1 MSKNTIVISG
11 FSAYFPQAD
20 HLNEFKE
27 KLYAGVDMVTDD
39 EARWPRGHL
48 GLPGRMGTIRDLS
61 KFDAQFFGVH
71 PRQAHV
77 MDPQLRLLLETSYE
91 AIVDA
96 GYDPATMRGQK
107 VGVFIGCHQSDTE
120 EALSG
125 DTDKIDGYAL
135 FGCSRSMFSNRVSYS
150 LDLHGP
156 SFTVDTACSSTMTA
170 LNQAVLA
177 LRSGQCEAAIVGGTN
192 LLLRPTT
199 SLNFSRLGLLSD
211 DGKCKPFDSDGR
223 GYVRSETVGV
233 CFLQWASQARRVYA
247 KVVHVKANSD
257 GHKMDGISF
266 PSGKLQEQLMREIY
280 AEAQVDPRKVTYVE
294 AHGTGTK
301 VGDPQ
306 ELGAIANIMCTPRRE
321 RPLKIGGVKSN
332 MGHPEGASGLCAIA
346 KVILAMETGTIA
358 ANLHF
363 NNANPNIPS
372 LIDGR
377 IEVVDKAKPF
387 EGGLVGINSFGFG
400 GANVHTILESNPG
413 PHVDSLPREKC
424 ELPRLVL
431 MAGRSKE
438 SLMKN
443 LDRLE
448 AEGPYPDSAYAL
460 LNRVGQPSVNQFPFR
475 GFALLP
481 VDGSGKDVVKF
492 AEQTPPAKRPLWFV
506 FTGMG
511 CQWNGMAKQM
521 MQFEVFARSI
531 YKSHEVVKQFG
542 IDLLDLVTSD
552 NASNATMVSPF
563 VSVAAIQVALV
574 DMFRAM
580 GVDPD
585 GVLGHSVGE
594 IGCGYADGG
603 LTAEQTLLYAYWRGR
618 CVEMGGVPRGAMAA
632 VGLTWEEA
640 KQRCPENVFPACHNA
655 EDSVTVSGIV
665 EDVAK
670 FVNEL
675 KADNVFA
682 REVDSLNVAFHSPH
696 MLCIGPAL
704 RDALQKV
711 APDSKPRT
719 KRWISTSVP
728 ESRWHEPIAQT
739 CSPEYYANNLISPV
753 LFREGL
759 QHVPKNAILVEI
771 APHCLLQAILR
782 RAMGPSATCLGAMK
796 RHGDNPAFFLNTV
809 GTLHT
814 LGVQLDLTP
823 LYPAVPWPVPRGT
836 PNIAHLVSWDHS
848 QSWPVVEWN
857 DFSTS
862 SKVSEEIVE
871 VDLEA
876 NDEDAYLSGHQVDE
890 RVVFPAAG
898 YMLLAWKSL
907 TKRSGKPFD
916 QIPVL
921 FEDVAIHRATMLP
934 ESGPVRFL
942 VNIMRASGEFEVCQG
957 GSLAASGR
965 IRLAEECE
973 KLHEMKPPCAPIAET
988 SSYELNT
995 EDLYKELRLR
1005 GYGYYGPFRGI
1016 LSADI
1021 QNQSGALKW
1030 EDSWLNFIDAMIHFA
1045 ILTHTHRAL
1054 RMPVRIQSCHVDPQI
1069 QAQMLE
1075 KSGGTSV
1082 DISYDRCLSTCRAG
1096 GVTMR
1101 GIKYGIAPR
1110 RPIRQTPLLE
1120 RNEFVPYVDDQR
1132 TTDKREDQVREYI
1145 QVCSRVAR
1153 CVLESCGKNKSQIS
1167 DVMNGFCEASEQV
1180 LDRYIESP
1188 AENHGLLRVLNS
1200 IKNQDT
1206 SSVSSVVD
1214 SVKSSLVAHKAD
1226 LQRDL
1231 LNTALFEEDPLK
1243 HLLDVVVEN
1252 TSVKKIR
1259 VLELVFEGSSTLLA
1273 PCITPLLALSNA
1285 MLKIEYTVAQPFSDS
1300 ILPEE
1305 LPEGTK
1311 IVTWDSSALS
1321 GVEMSEC
1328 DLIVAYGVSGTAVSL
1343 EALTE
1348 KLSSQCKKQA
1358 FILLAARTSLTAP
1371 EMFLST
1377 VGELPIQVF
1386 ARQTVESAFQA
1397 HGFSLA
1403 GFKSNN
1409 VSMLM
1414 LLRKCLDVVE
1424 AEKQAVVRVNNSE
1437 FGWLES
1443 LKEKALEYESRPVGE
1458 NIWLLADDIDIS
1470 GVVGLTTCLR
1480 LEAVGSHV
1488 RCIVDASM
1496 KGKNL
1501 VADFSPSNPAY
1512 KELLKRDLVMN
1523 IYRNGQWGSYR
1534 HVTDGLRDDHKTTTQ
1549 HAFLNLHRRGD
1560 LSSLQ
1565 WYESPLAYS
1574 LPSGGAKEEVLCTVY
1589 YAALNFRDI
1598 MLATGKLSQDALL
1611 GDLRFSDCVLG
1622 LEFSGRDPQGRR
1634 VMGMVDAK
1642 GMATAV
1648 AADPGFVWEVPESW
1662 SLEEASTVPVAYSTA
1677 YYALIVRGNMRP
1689 GETLL
1694 IHSGSGGVGQAAIAI
1709 ALSMGCT
1716 VYTTVGSREKQMFLK
1731 RRFPRLQDCHFANSR
1746 DLSFE
1751 EHILR
1756 ETNGRGVDLV
1766 LNSLAEEMLQASIR
1780 CLAMHGR
1787 FLEIGKFDL
1796 SRDSPLGMSVLL
1808 KNVAI
1813 NGILL
1818 DALFGD
1824 DISVVADKQRVAQLV
1839 HEGIASGVV
1848 RPLDV
1853 TRFTR
1858 DQAEEAFRFMASGKH
1873 IGKVVLEVRPEE
1885 DRCEKAVPSPLTV
1898 EAVARANFYG
1908 HKSYVLAGGLG
1919 GFGLELAE
1927 WMISRGCRKLLLSAR
1942 SGVRTGYQRQCL
1954 HRWQQA
1960 GVTALVSRA
1969 DASTEKGARQIIDEA
1984 AAIGPVGGI
1993 FNLAVVLRDA
2003 LIENQTPEEY
2013 ETVCRPKVQATQH
2026 LDEISRKLCP
2036 ELDHF
2041 VAFSSV
2047 ACGRG
2052 NVGQTNYGYAN
2063 SVMERICERR
2073 VADGLPGLAIQWGA
2087 IGDVGVLHDT
2097 MGADVVVGGTVPQ
2110 QMRSCLEV
2118 MDQFLT
2124 QSHPIVSSFVKADP
2138 TSKAESKDKHD
2149 LVLSILSILGV
2160 KDPSCLKPDMSLGEL
2175 GMDSLMS
2182 VKVKEV
2188 VERDHDRALSMQEVR
2203 QLTVNRLR
2211 EISEAAAEAASSRDE
2226 AAAQKTAVVRGLA

>member
-1 MSKNTIVISG
+1 MSKDPIVISG
-11 FSAYFPQAD
+11 FSAYFPKAD

-96 GYDPATMRGQK
+96 GYDPATMRGRK

-156 SFTVDTACSSTMTA
+156 SFTVDTACSSAMTA

-177 LRSGQCEAAIVGGTN
+177 LRSGQCDSAIVGGTN

-211 DGKCKPFDSDGR
+211 DGKCKPFDCDGR

-233 CFLQWASQARRVYA
+233 CFLQWASDARRVYA

-257 GHKMDGISF
+257 GYKTDGISF
-266 PSGKLQEQLMREIY
+266 PSGQQQEKLMREVY
-280 AEAQVDPRKVTYVE
+280 AEAQVDPREVTYVE

-306 ELGAIANIMCTPRRE
+306 ELGAIANLMCTPRRE
-321 RPLKIGGVKSN
+321 RPLKVGGVKSN
-332 MGHPEGASGLCAIA
+332 MGHPEGASGLCSLA

-358 ANLHF
+358 ANLHY
-363 NNANPNIPS
+363 NEANPNIPS

-377 IEVVDKAKPF
+377 IEVVDRPKPF

-413 PHVDSLPREKC
+413 PHIDSILREKC

-431 MAGRSKE
+431 MAGRNKE
-438 SLMKN
+438 SLTRN

-460 LNRVGQPSVNQFPFR
+460 LNQVGQPSVKQFPFR
-475 GFALLP
+475 GFALVP
-481 VDGSGKDVVKF
+481 VDGSEKDVVKF
-492 AEQTPPAKRPLWFV
+492 AEQAPAAKRPLWFV

-521 MQFEVFARSI
+521 MQFDVFARSI
-531 YKSHEVVKQFG
+531 RKSHEVVKQFD
-542 IDLLDLVTSD
+542 IDLIDLVTSD

-574 DMFRAM
+574 DMFRAL
-580 GVDPD
+580 GVEPD

-618 CVEMGGVPRGAMAA
+618 CVELGGVPKGAMAA

-640 KQRCPENVFPACHNA
+640 AKRCPKNVFPACHNA
-655 EDSVTVSGIV
+655 EDSVTVSGIA

-670 FVNEL
+670 FMNEL

-711 APDSKPRT
+711 APNSKPRT

-728 ESRWHEPIAQT
+728 ESRWHEPIAQS

-753 LFREGL
+753 RFREGL
-759 QHVPKNAILVEI
+759 QHVPKDAILVEI

-782 RAMGPSATCLGAMK
+782 RAMGSTATCLGAMK
-796 RHGDNPAFFLNTV
+796 RHADNPAFFLNTI

-814 LGVQLDLTP
+814 LGVKLDLTP

-836 PNIAHLVSWDHS
+836 PSIAHLVSWDHTE
-848 QSWPVVEWN
+848 SWPVVEWN
-857 DFSTS
+857 DFNTS
-862 SKVSEEIVE
+862 AKVSEEIVE

-876 NDEDAYLSGHQVDE
+876 NEEDAYLSGHQVDG

-898 YMLLAWKSL
+898 YMMLAWKSL
-907 TKRSGKPFD
+907 AKRSGKPFD
-916 QIPVL
+916 QVPVI

-942 VNIMRASGEFEVCQG
+942 VNIMRASGEFEVCQS
-957 GSLAASGR
+957 GSLVASGR

-973 KLHEMKPPCAPIAET
+973 KLHDVKPPCAAADVT

-995 EDLYKELRLR
+995 DDIYKELRLR
-1005 GYGYYGPFRGI
+1005 GYGYYGPFQGI
-1016 LSADI
+1016 QSADI
-1021 QNQSGALKW
+1021 NHRVGQLKW
-1030 EDSWLNFIDAMIHFA
+1030 EDSWLNFIDAMLHFT
-1045 ILTHTHRAL
+1045 ILTHTRRAL
-1054 RMPVRIQSCHVDPQI
+1054 RMPVRIQSCHVDPHI

-1075 KSGGTSV
+1075 KFGGTSV
-1082 DISYDRCLSTCRAG
+1082 DIMYDTCLSTCRAG

-1110 RPIRQTPLLE
+1110 RPIRQVPLLE
-1120 RNEFVPYVDDQR
+1120 SHDFVPYVDDQR
-1132 TTDKREDQVREYI
+1132 AMQEREAKVREYV

-1153 CVLESCGKNKSQIS
+1153 CVLESCGKNKSEIS

-1180 LDRYIESP
+1180 LHQYIDSP
-1188 AENHGLLRVLNS
+1188 AENHGLLRLLTS
-1200 IKNQDT
+1200 IQKQAP
-1206 SSVSSVVD
+1206 SSISLVVD
-1214 SVKSSLVAHKAD
+1214 SVKSAVAAHKAD
-1226 LQRDL
+1226 LVRDL

-1252 TSVKKIR
+1252 TSLKKIR
-1259 VLELVFEGSSTLLA
+1259 VMELVFEGCSALLA
-1273 PCITPLLALSNA
+1273 PWVIPLLSLSNA
-1285 MLKIEYTVAQPFSDS
+1285 MLKIEYTVAQPSS
-1300 ILPEE
+1300 GIILPEN

-1311 IVTWDSSALS
+1311 IVTWDSNAFS
-1321 GVEMSEC
+1321 GVDMSDW
-1328 DLIVAYGVSGTAVSL
+1328 DLIVASGVTGSSTSL
-1343 EALTE
+1343 ENLTE

-1358 FILLAARTSLTAP
+1358 FILVAERTSLTAP
-1371 EMFLST
+1371 EKFLST
-1377 VGELPIQVF
+1377 VGELPLRVHP
-1386 ARQTVESAFQA
+1386 RETVESVFQA
-1397 HGFSLA
+1397 HGFSLV
-1403 GFKSNN
+1403 GLKSNS

-1414 LLRKCLDVVE
+1414 LLRKSLDVVE
-1424 AEKQAVVRVNNSE
+1424 AEKQQLVKVSNTQYSWVDT
-1437 FGWLES
+1437 
-1443 LKEKALEYESRPVGE
+1443 LKEKALEYESRPAGE
-1458 NIWLLADDIDIS
+1458 NIWLLADDVDIS

-1480 LEAVGSHV
+1480 QESIGSHI
-1488 RCIVDASM
+1488 RCIVDTSL
-1496 KGKNL
+1496 KGENM
-1501 VADFSPSNPAY
+1501 VADFTPNNPSY
-1512 KELLKRDLVMN
+1512 RELLKKDLVMN
-1523 IYRNGQWGSYR
+1523 IYRNGHWGSFR
-1534 HVTDGLRDDHKTTTQ
+1534 HVTDGLRDDPKTTTPF
-1549 HAFLNLHRRGD
+1549 AFLNLHRRGD

-1574 LPSGGAKEEVLCTVY
+1574 LSSNGAKEVVCSVY
-1589 YAALNFRDI
+1589 YAALNFRDV

-1611 GDLRFSDCVLG
+1611 GDLRLSECVLG
-1622 LEFSGRDPQGRR
+1622 MEFSGRDPSGRR
-1634 VMGMVDAK
+1634 VMGMVEAM

-1648 AADPGFVWEVPESW
+1648 AADPEFLWEVPESW
-1662 SLEEASTVPVAYSTA
+1662 RMEEASTVPVAYLTA
-1677 YYALIVRGNMRP
+1677 YYALIVRGNMRS

-1694 IHSGSGGVGQAAIAI
+1694 VHSGSGGVGQAAISI

-1716 VYTTVGSREKQMFLK
+1716 VFTTVGSPEKQAFLK
-1731 RRFPRLQDCHFANSR
+1731 RRFPKLQDYQFANSR
-1746 DLSFE
+1746 HLSFE
-1751 EHILR
+1751 EHILH

-1766 LNSLAEEMLQASIR
+1766 LNSLAEEMLQASVR

-1796 SRDSPLGMSVLL
+1796 SKDSPLGMSVLL
-1808 KNVAI
+1808 KNVTI
-1813 NGILL
+1813 HGILL
-1818 DALFGD
+1818 DALFGE
-1824 DISVVADKQRVAQLV
+1824 DISAVADKHRVSELV
-1839 HEGIASGVV
+1839 REGIASGVV

-1853 TRFTR
+1853 TRFRR

-1873 IGKVVLEVRPEE
+1873 VGKVVLEVRPEE
-1885 DRCEKAVPSPLTV
+1885 NRSEAAVPSPLTV
-1898 EAVARANFYG
+1898 EAVARTYFYG

-1927 WMISRGCRKLLLSAR
+1927 WMVSRGCRKLLLTAR

-1960 GVTALVSRA
+1960 GVKVLVSKA
-1969 DASTEKGARQIIDEA
+1969 DASTEKGALSIIEEA

-2013 ETVCRPKVQATQH
+2013 ETACRPKVQATQH
-2026 LDEISRKLCP
+2026 LDELSRKLCP

-2063 SVMERICERR
+2063 SVMERLCERR
-2073 VADGLPGLAIQWGA
+2073 VAEGLPGLAIQWGA

-2118 MDQFLT
+2118 MDRFLK
-2124 QSHPIVSSFVKADP
+2124 QSHPIVSSFVKADL
-2138 TSKAESKDKHD
+2138 TSKAETKDKND
-2149 LVLSILSILGV
+2149 LVLSIMSILGV

-2211 EISEAAAEAASSRDE
+2211 EISEAAAEAASSREE
-2226 AAAQKTAVVRGLA
+2226 AAAQKTLVPRASA